1 MRRSP
6 ARPRVKAAQAET
18 FAADARVA
26 GSVATP
32 LDELEAARVLRDA
45 GARGDAVVAFGG
57 GTLQGIGNP
66 PRTLELAL
74 STRRLDAIFAYDY
87 RDLTIGAGAG
97 LTLAR
102 LNSALA
108 QHKQFI
114 PLDAPHPSR
123 ATLGGTLAAGWLGP
137 RRARYGRPRD
147 LLIGTTAALAD
158 GTLAHSGGMVVKN
171 VTGYDLSK
179 LYIGSL
185 GTLGV
190 LTRANFKTLPLAP
203 AFRLAVAPLPE
214 GTRERAAANVRA
226 LAIEPTAALMFSGF
240 RDVLSAPLGEG
251 AEGALL
257 LAFEGSS
264 AGIERATRDV
274 RSALG
279 AAGVP
284 ATRIVDAGARETFQ
298 QAIDAYVASIAGRSV
313 TLRALGL
320 PEGAMAR
327 ERTAREA
334 LEPAA
339 TFLDTIVDLRSGDL
353 VARIF
358 VDGKLDPLA
367 VRGTLSDAVAALR
380 ERIPE
385 ATILARGLALEGEI
399 DAWGAPPA
407 ALATMK
413 TLKARF
419 DPHCTLAPGRF
430 VGGI

>member
-32 LDELEAARVLRDA
+32 LDELEAARVLREA

-179 LYIGSL
+179 LYVGSL

-190 LTRANFKTLPLAP
+190 LTRTNFKTLPIP
-203 AFRLAVAPLPE
+203 QGFRLAVAPLPE
-214 GTRERAAANVRA
+214 GTRERAAQHVRGLA
-226 LAIEPTAALMFSGF
+226 LEPTAALLFSGF
-240 RDVLSAPLGEG
+240 RDVLPSPL
-251 AEGALL
+251 AEGADGTLL
-257 LAFEGSS
+257 LLFEGS
-264 AGIERATRDV
+264 AAAIERATRDL

-284 ATRIVDAGARETFQ
+284 QTRIFDADAGAHQTFQ
-298 QAIDAYVASIAGRSV
+298 RAIDAYVASIPGRSV

-320 PEGAMAR
+320 PEGAMTR
-327 ERTAREA
+327 ERAAREA

-339 TFLDTIVDLRSGDL
+339 AFLDTIVDLQSGDL
-353 VARIF
+353 IARIF

-367 VRGTLSDAVAALR
+367 VRGTLSDAVASLR
-380 ERIPE
+380 ERLPDAIV
-385 ATILARGLALEGEI
+385 LARGLPFDGEI

-407 ALATMK
+407 
-413 TLKARF
+413 
-419 DPHCTLAPGRF
+419 
-430 VGGI
+430 